1 MFRPIVLARIL
12 FVAVATASGFWI
24 FKDQWQGGGNST
36 ILAFVLAILTVLFEY
51 SLRTV
56 TLKRLVLAALGFL
69 FGLIVSNQ
77 VYQTIPVSVLKP
89 AEARIVCNLVFGY
102 LGLVIALKHADIVDL
117 GSFRFLLSQPDS
129 VPTRILDTSVIIDGR
144 VEEVLKSGFL
154 PGPILC
160 PSFVIDELQSLSDS
174 SDPIRRGK
182 GRRGLTILKSIQ
194 DGHPALQIIEKNYP
208 GVRDVDRKLLE
219 LAKEINAQIIT
230 NDYNLQKVADLHG
243 VPILNINAL
252 ATLLRPA
259 VFVGETFALSIQREG
274 KEPRQGVGYLED
286 GTMVVVD
293 DGRDHIGQEI
303 EILVTSVLQ
312 TNTGRMVFGRP
323 VGVMSAVGNGN
334 GVH

>member
-1 MFRPIVLARIL
+1 MLRPIVLTRI
-12 FVAVATASGFWI
+12 FFIAVATACGFWI
-24 FKDQWQGGGNST
+24 SFDQPGGGGNSA
-36 ILAFVLAILTVLFEY
+36 ILAFILALLTVLFEY

-56 TLKRLVLAALGFL
+56 SMKRLILAALGLL

-77 VYQTIPVSVLKP
+77 VYQTIPETVLSLAKSH
-89 AEARIVCNLVFGY
+89 IVCNLLFGY
-102 LGLVIALKHADIVDL
+102 LGLVIALKHAEVVNL

-129 VPTRILDTSVIIDGR
+129 IPTRILDTSVIIDGR

-160 PSFVIDELQSLSDS
+160 PSFVIDELQALADS

-194 DGHPALQIIEKNYP
+194 DGHPALQIVEKNYP

-219 LAKEINAQIIT
+219 LAKEISAQIIT

-243 VPILNINAL
+243 VSVLNINGL

-259 VFVGETFALSIQREG
+259 VFVGETFPLTVQREG

-293 DGRDHIGQEI
+293 DGRDHIGQDI

-323 VGVMSAVGNGN
+323 VQAMAVGNG
-334 GVH
+334 GR